1 MRYETVYGRK
11 VRLDQLVTG
20 DFACN
25 IGVNIDAI
33 LAIRKIMPLIILQ
46 KMQDASDL
54 REVSVSDIHWI
65 GRLSQSCT
73 SRLMCNW
80 SSQQSFQVRQMPCQ
94 GYLELVS
101 HTHTVRIRVPSI
113 SFEPFPINA
122 LLWDPILGLWLPQWC
137 IIIEVSRLV
146 LLSDFEGFHCFAKG
160 LQSRPLCLMTGW
172 LARKSPRLASPQP
185 TLGTTLMS
193 CIS

>member
-65 GRLSQSCT
+65 GSQSCT
-73 SRLMCNW
+73 SRLM
-80 SSQQSFQVRQMPCQ
+80 
-94 GYLELVS
+94 
-101 HTHTVRIRVPSI
+101 
-113 SFEPFPINA
+113 
-122 LLWDPILGLWLPQWC
+122 
-137 IIIEVSRLV
+137 
-146 LLSDFEGFHCFAKG
+146 
-160 LQSRPLCLMTGW
+160 PL
-172 LARKSPRLASPQP
+172 
-185 TLGTTLMS
+185 
-193 CIS
+193 